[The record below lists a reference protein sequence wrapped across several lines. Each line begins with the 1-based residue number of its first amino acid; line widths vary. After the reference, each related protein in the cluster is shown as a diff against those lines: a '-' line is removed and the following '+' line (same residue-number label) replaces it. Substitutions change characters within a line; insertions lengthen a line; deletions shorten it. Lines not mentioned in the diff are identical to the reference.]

1 MGRHGKTQ
9 IFIGRQLYWLQATP
23 PEYLTFLN
31 PQSIEG
37 RLQMIFF
44 FKSGDFKWS
53 MWLSSRF
60 VHASY
65 SQKGS
70 PV

>member
-23 PEYLTFLN
+23 PEYLKFLN

-53 MWLSSRF
+53 MW
-60 VHASY
+60 
-65 SQKGS
+65 
-70 PV
+70 